1 MAKAHSVALST
12 YVIGFMHQSSVC
24 FYTYTQTYVY
34 ACIFIHMYKHA
45 YTHIYIYI
53 YTYSEACT
61 RVDIGR
67 DMGAGIKETHAQT

>member
-1 MAKAHSVALST
+1 
-12 YVIGFMHQSSVC
+12 
-24 FYTYTQTYVY
+24 
-34 ACIFIHMYKHA
+34 MYKHA